1 MKEDMVLIQVRVPV
15 STANQIKKD
24 AEKFKH
30 KPGRFLIYLY
40 GLWREQTVKAEQ
52 SK

>member
-1 MKEDMVLIQVRVPV
+1 MVLIQVRVPV
-15 STANQIKKD
+15 STANRIKKD

-40 GLWREQTVKAEQ
+40 ELWLEQRSKAEQ
-52 SK
+52 GM